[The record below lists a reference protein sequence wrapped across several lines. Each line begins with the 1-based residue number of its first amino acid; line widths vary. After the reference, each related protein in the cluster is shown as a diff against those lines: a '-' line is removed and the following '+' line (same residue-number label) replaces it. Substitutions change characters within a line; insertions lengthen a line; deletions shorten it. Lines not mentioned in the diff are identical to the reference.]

1 MGEQVDA
8 RGGTQDSGAGA
19 DTVAFLVDRL
29 WLGGRAEPAVMLA
42 GPSGIHVAP
51 EGTTPEGR
59 LAGTVLPGIRDAHV
73 HLGLVDPSTLL
84 ANGVAAVIDCG
95 WIPEVAATWIGDP
108 SLPEVRIAGAF
119 LTCPGGYPGD
129 REWAPPGSVI
139 EVTAQ
144 DAAAVVDEQ
153 LDVGAEFIKVVLN
166 SAAGPVLDD
175 ATLHAIVARAHARG
189 ARVIAHAE
197 GEGQAARAFAAEV
210 NALAHA
216 PFSERLNDD
225 LLRAMAHTLVWASTL
240 DIHGYGERTPV
251 LEVALDNVRRFHA
264 YGGVVRYGTDI
275 GNGDLPVGINARELA
290 LLAEAD
296 LSPVAMINAV
306 SAPDFGRHVSFTA
319 DSEGD
324 PHEWLAGTRLLD
336 NTRIRELLQ

>member
-1 MGEQVDA
+1 MVDA
-8 RGGTQDSGAGA
+8 HGSAGESGTGNES
-19 DTVAFLVDRL
+19 VAFVVDQL

-42 GPSGIHVAP
+42 DGSGIRVAP
-51 EGTTPEGR
+51 DGTKPEGR
-59 LAGTVLPGIRDAHV
+59 LAGTVLPGFRDAHV

-84 ANGVAAVIDCG
+84 ENGIATVIDCG
-95 WIPEVAATWIGDP
+95 WIPEVAASWIGDP
-108 SLPEVRIAGAF
+108 TLPEVHIAGAF

-129 REWAPPGSVI
+129 REWAPPGSVL

-144 DAAAVVDEQ
+144 DAAAAVDEQ
-153 LDVGAEFIKVVLN
+153 LGYGAEFIKVVLN
-166 SAAGPVLDD
+166 STAGPVLDD

-189 ARVIAHAE
+189 ARVIAHTE

-210 NALAHA
+210 DALAHS
-216 PFSERLNDD
+216 PFSERLGDD

-240 DIHGYGERTPV
+240 DIHSYGERTPE

-275 GNGDLPVGINARELA
+275 GNGALPVGINPRELA

-306 SAPDFGRHVSFTA
+306 SAPDFGRYISYTA
-319 DSEGD
+319 DSAGD

-336 NTRIRELLQ
+336 TTRIRELLQ